1 MSKLTKEQ
9 IVEELIAEDQ
19 ITIEEAV
26 TWLTEK
32 TSTVINNFTTPGRF
46 DYTTTTT

>member
-9 IVEELIAEDQ
+9 IVAELIAEDQ

-26 TWLTEK
+26 TLLTEK
-32 TSTVINNFTTPGRF
+32 NSTVINNFTTPGRF